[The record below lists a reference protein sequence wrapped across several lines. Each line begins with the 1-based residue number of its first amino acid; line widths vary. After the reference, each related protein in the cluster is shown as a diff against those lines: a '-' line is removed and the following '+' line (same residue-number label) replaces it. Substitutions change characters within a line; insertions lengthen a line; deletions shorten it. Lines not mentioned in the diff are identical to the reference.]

1 MPNLLSFSILF
12 PLIGALAIAG
22 TGASNRVL
30 IRMIALATTALSLLC
45 GVAVF
50 VMFDPTIIGY
60 QFKESLTWVEALG
73 IQYKVGVD
81 GINVGLILMGT
92 IVAFAA
98 GCGPG
103 DDELPDAGDSGTSG
117 TPTGADSTPP
127 RTVEESLPPDDS
139 LTRPERRPVRTIPP
153 LTRPDSGR
161 S

>member
-1 MPNLLSFSILF
+1 MRRMTLRGVPRAWAA
-12 PLIGALAIAG
+12 ALA
-22 TGASNRVL
+22 S
-30 IRMIALATTALSLLC
+30 
-45 GVAVF
+45 VA
-50 VMFDPTIIGY
+50 
-60 QFKESLTWVEALG
+60 
-73 IQYKVGVD
+73 
-81 GINVGLILMGT
+81 